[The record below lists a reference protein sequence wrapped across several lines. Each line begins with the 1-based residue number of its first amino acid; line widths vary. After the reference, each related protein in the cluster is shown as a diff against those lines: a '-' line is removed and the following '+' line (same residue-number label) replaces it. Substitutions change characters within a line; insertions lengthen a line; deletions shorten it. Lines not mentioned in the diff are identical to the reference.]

1 VTGEKL
7 LSQLLARMHICNPV
21 ELTNFCL
28 KLPATANLAKFQSEA
43 ISELAKEIEE
53 KQFWK
58 TIFKHEWLLE
68 LFPFNGQPKTCE

>member
-1 VTGEKL
+1 
-7 LSQLLARMHICNPV
+7 
-21 ELTNFCL
+21 
-28 KLPATANLAKFQSEA
+28 LPATANLAKFQSEA

>member
-1 VTGEKL
+1 
-7 LSQLLARMHICNPV
+7 MHICNPV
-21 ELTNFCL
+21 ELTNFYL

-58 TIFKHEWLLE
+58 TIFKHEWLLK